1 MYCIFPRHGNMMG
14 LQQAKQL
21 AENLI
26 QTVSIKNY
34 FNFIN
39 F

>member
-1 MYCIFPRHGNMMG
+1 MVA

-26 QTVSIKNY
+26 QTVSVPSADY
-34 FNFIN
+34 SFSA
-39 F
+39 